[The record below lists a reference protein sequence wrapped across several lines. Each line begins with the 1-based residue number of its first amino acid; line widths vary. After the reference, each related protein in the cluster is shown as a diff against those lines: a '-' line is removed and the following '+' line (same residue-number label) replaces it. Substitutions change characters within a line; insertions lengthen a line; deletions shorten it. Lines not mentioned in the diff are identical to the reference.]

1 MRLRLTLVGC
11 FFALMLVYVGVSGYF
26 TVSYFTASSDPG
38 WQVMLDGRIQP
49 YGRLSEVDVSAL
61 RDGDEI
67 IALNGQEF
75 KYARQYFETFA
86 RVPPGGSYTIV
97 VRRDGLTKQLTLRT
111 APQPFWVQI
120 NAVLIQMVIPLTFLL
135 TGLAV
140 FLLRPNNKQAVL
152 LALMLGMFGAAL
164 PPISF
169 VIADVSG
176 WLAVLLITAHLVGA
190 CFFAV
195 TLHFFLIFPERL
207 PILRRFPR
215 LEYYLYPPFLLT
227 VYPFVAI
234 NAFRMA
240 TGSER
245 VYEVYREFSSLFII
259 SLATAAIYLLGGLL
273 SLAVNYRK
281 ANQLS
286 RRKLRVVLA
295 GTTAGF
301 LPFLSVNTAFFAFQP
316 SITPLWTLALV
327 AAHVA
332 LVLIPLSF
340 AYAIVR
346 HQVIPVSLIVR
357 RSVQYLLAKSALRV
371 LLALPLLDLAL
382 SIAAN
387 PHRTLADL
395 LLRNSL
401 YFYLL
406 LLLVVATIVFRKRLS
421 VWVDRKFFR
430 EVYNQDKILRELIDD
445 VKQSGSMAEMSKLV
459 SQRVDAALH
468 PERMYLFYRE
478 EERRDLSLGYSS
490 GGSTE
495 GLHIPEE
502 FELLRF
508 MEHQGSAQDFPFTQN
523 TELPDGEINWLEQ
536 LDTRLVVPLTGTDDR
551 LSGLFLLGQKKSE
564 VPYTAGDRLL
574 LESLAAQIAIVYE
587 NARLKER
594 VDRDRR
600 IKHEVLARVAERSIN
615 LLKECPRC
623 GVCYD
628 STARL
633 CSNDHSE
640 LTLTLPV
647 ERVIEG
653 RYRLDKLIGRGGM
666 GAVYQSFDLRLN
678 RKVAVKILGGQL
690 FGNSEA
696 LRRFER
702 EAQTAARLSHPHIIT
717 IYDYGALST
726 EGAYLVMELAEGE
739 TLNSILKRE
748 KYILPALAAE
758 WFEQILAAVG
768 AAHAGGVI
776 HRDLKPDNI
785 FITRGESGHNSV
797 KVLDFGLAKL
807 TQAAVVS
814 SQNPT
819 MADPT
824 TTPGAVMGTLGYMSP
839 EQLTGGE
846 IDERSDLFSVGVMV
860 VESLTG
866 RRPFTGKTYHEL
878 LTAILQKPFHLK
890 SNAPEAQ
897 RLDRVLQKCLA
908 KDRATR
914 YASAVEMQRELI
926 PATRRCPPLAA
937 TELDGLDAVTAILR
951 K

>member
-1 MRLRLTLVGC
+1 MWLRLTLVGL
-11 FFALMLVYVGVSGYF
+11 FFALMLVNIGASGYF
-26 TVSYFTASSDPG
+26 TVSFFSASSDPG
-38 WQVMLDGRIQP
+38 WQVMIDGRLQT
-49 YGRLSEVDVSAL
+49 YGRVSEADVSAL

-67 IALNGQEF
+67 IALDGQEF
-75 KYARQYFETFA
+75 KYSRQYFETFG
-86 RVPPGGSYTIV
+86 RLSPGSSYTTV
-97 VRRDGLTKQLTLRT
+97 VRRDGQTKQITLRT
-111 APQPFWVQI
+111 APQQLWVRL
-120 NAVLIQMVIPLTFLL
+120 NAVLVQLIIPLSFLL

-140 FLLRPNNKQAVL
+140 FFLRPNNKQALL
-152 LALMLGMFGAAL
+152 LALMLGMFGAAM
-164 PPISF
+164 PPVSF
-169 VIADVSG
+169 IIADVPN
-176 WLAVLLITAHLVGA
+176 WLAVLLMAAHLIGG

-195 TLHFFLIFPERL
+195 TLHFFLIFPERSPVL
-207 PILRRFPR
+207 HRFPR
-215 LEYYLYPPFLLT
+215 LEYYLYPPFLLV

-234 NAFRMA
+234 STFRMA
-240 TGSER
+240 TEPER
-245 VYEVYREFSSLFII
+245 LFEVHREFFSLFVAG
-259 SLATAAIYLLGGLL
+259 LAAASVYLLAGLL
-273 SLAVNYRK
+273 SLVVSYRK

-301 LPFLSVNTAFFAFQP
+301 LPFILVTAPILAFEP
-316 SITPLWTLALV
+316 SFTPLLTIVVV
-327 AAHVA
+327 AAYLA

-340 AYAIVR
+340 AYAILR
-346 HQVIPVSLIVR
+346 HQVIPVRLIVR
-357 RSVQYLLAKSALRV
+357 RSVQYLLAKNALRV

-382 SIAAN
+382 SIAAD
-387 PHRTLADL
+387 PHRTLSDL
-395 LLRNSL
+395 LFRNSP

-406 LLLVVATIVFRKRLS
+406 LLLVVATFVFRRRLS
-421 VWVDRKFFR
+421 AWVDRKFFR
-430 EVYNQDKILRELIDD
+430 EQYNQDKILRELIDD

-459 SQRVDAALH
+459 SQKVDAALH

-508 MEHQGSAQDFPFTQN
+508 MERQGGAQDFPFTHKIN
-523 TELPDGEINWLEQ
+523 LPDGESNWLDQ
-536 LDTRLVVPLTGTDDR
+536 LGTRLIVPLKGTDGR
-551 LSGLFLLGQKKSE
+551 LSGLFLLGQKKAE

-678 RKVAVKILGGQL
+678 RRVAVKILGGQL